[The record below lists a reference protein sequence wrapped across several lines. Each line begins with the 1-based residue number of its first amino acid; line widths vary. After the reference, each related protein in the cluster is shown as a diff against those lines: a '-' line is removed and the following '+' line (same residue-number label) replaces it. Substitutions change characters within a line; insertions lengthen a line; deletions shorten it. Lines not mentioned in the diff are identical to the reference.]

1 MKNIHIVFLCL
12 SFSLFTA
19 ALAQDDFS
27 DEQTETFTSISGTV
41 TDASSGKPI
50 AGAMIVDNGD
60 LGGAADQDGKYTIDG
75 ITSGVS
81 VTASA
86 IGYEDMTVFKIN
98 LKLILLLTHRL
109 LKCQSLKCLLL
120 APLKTAAAYTDV
132 SNEEIS
138 LRLGSQDIPLAM
150 IWYLVYM
157 LRTKVVLVM
166 QELMLEDLTREMLL

>member
-50 AGAMIVDNGD
+50 AGANVIVDNGD

-86 IGYEDMTVFKIN
+86 IGYEDMTVFADQSEVNFALN
-98 LKLILLLTHRL
+98 LQAVEMSELEV
-109 LKCQSLKCLLL
+109 L
-120 APLKTAAAYTDV
+120 ASRATEKTAVAY
-132 SNEEIS
+132 
-138 LRLGSQDIPLAM
+138 
-150 IWYLVYM
+150 
-157 LRTKVVLVM
+157 
-166 QELMLEDLTREMLL
+166 